1 MKKCILIGALAALM
15 LFAFTACEPSQINM
29 SGSQYDYEIAK
40 VDVASV
46 DTSNNPMYE
55 GKSRSGLG
63 TVNLTYKSGKTTNYL
78 TATIDVANVVN
89 GTSMGTATL
98 AIEDAS
104 STAKPISY
112 NVTVNGSVVLK
123 TGIVVTNTIT
133 ETDLTVKEDAYL
145 TWNPQGTLDGLKA
158 KISKVEY
165 LYADETVK
173 GEIKNFE
180 VSFDSEKKNE
190 ITKFIVSAGEFTK
203 EFPMDIT
210 VKEETISAKNWVV
223 VIDDGKTEL
232 PEVGDTLTT
241 AKLADINVDFGDS
254 VQSVKDMIHV
264 YSTDASNKV
273 IEEVENYTIYGLPTT
288 STFSA
293 KKADGGAEPK
303 YNYTIQANSFV
314 DVTFTNAT
322 GVVNVADKLKLDSI
336 KISWKPTNDDSSYT
350 AYAPKVGTTM
360 PTAADF
366 VVEAATL
373 ASGKDVKAS
382 VTVDTTTP
390 VLFPAEI
397 FEEQIGD
404 YITFT
409 LNVKYSNETVM
420 KYPIVS
426 ATTVAAADG
435 DGQD

>member
-55 GKSRSGLG
+55 GQDWEGLG
-63 TVNLTYKSGKTTNYL
+63 TVNVTYKSGKTTNGI
-78 TATIDVANVVN
+78 TAYIKVPVVVN
-89 GTSMGTATL
+89 GTSSGLATV
-98 AIEDAS
+98 AIQEADPA
-104 STAKPISY
+104 AKPVYYTVS
-112 NVTVNGSVVLK
+112 VTGNVVLK
-123 TGIVVTNTIT
+123 NGIEVADTFTEDYLTITEEEYTAWNPSTETISGITSVKYTYADGTTSEALKTTDYSVKFNSEKKDEVTAIVVT
-133 ETDLTVKEDAYL
+133 
-145 TWNPQGTLDGLKA
+145 
-158 KISKVEY
+158 
-165 LYADETVK
+165 
-173 GEIKNFE
+173 
-180 VSFDSEKKNE
+180 
-190 ITKFIVSAGEFTK
+190 AGDFTK
-203 EFPMDIT
+203 EFPLT
-210 VKEETISAKNWVV
+210 VEKPEEEPVVAKNWVV
-223 VIDDGKTEL
+223 VIDDGKNEL

-241 AKLADINVDFGDS
+241 AELAAIDVDFGDS

-303 YNYTIQANSFV
+303 YDYTIQANSFV

-336 KISWKPTNDDSSYT
+336 KISWKPTNEDSSYT

-382 VTVDTTTP
+382 VTVDATTP

-435 DGQD
+435 QI

>member
-55 GKSRSGLG
+55 GQSWSGLG
-63 TVNLTYKSGKTTNYL
+63 TVNVTYKSGKTTNDV

-210 VKEETISAKNWVV
+210 VKEELHIFPW
-223 VIDDGKTEL
+223 
-232 PEVGDTLTT
+232 
-241 AKLADINVDFGDS
+241 
-254 VQSVKDMIHV
+254 
-264 YSTDASNKV
+264 Y
-273 IEEVENYTIYGLPTT
+273 IY
-288 STFSA
+288 
-293 KKADGGAEPK
+293 
-303 YNYTIQANSFV
+303 
-314 DVTFTNAT
+314 
-322 GVVNVADKLKLDSI
+322 
-336 KISWKPTNDDSSYT
+336 WC
-350 AYAPKVGTTM
+350 
-360 PTAADF
+360 
-366 VVEAATL
+366 
-373 ASGKDVKAS
+373 
-382 VTVDTTTP
+382 
-390 VLFPAEI
+390 
-397 FEEQIGD
+397 
-404 YITFT
+404 
-409 LNVKYSNETVM
+409 
-420 KYPIVS
+420 
-426 ATTVAAADG
+426 
-435 DGQD
+435 